1 MGLFSCILL
10 SVSISRCQLP
20 ENVQLDKK
28 NSSGDNMFSVNV
40 ALKWGDAENRR
51 SPEHNQ
57 LLHGTSARIVHRP
70 AKKVQTE
77 EAQEKLQSFRVK
89 ENEGKMKACFKL

>member
-40 ALKWGDAENRR
+40 ALKWGDAENTDAVLNTTSSCMALRPGLCTDQQKKSKLKRR
-51 SPEHNQ
+51 KRNC
-57 LLHGTSARIVHRP
+57 
-70 AKKVQTE
+70 
-77 EAQEKLQSFRVK
+77 
-89 ENEGKMKACFKL
+89 KAFE